1 MKHVS
6 KSLGD
11 TTADLVRTSPFY
23 IQEVGWAVI
32 HRHTLK
38 QRRAWMTKW
47 QTSNALVKSQFSLY
61 SFLWYHY
68 IWHWYHIMNIFY
80 HVIKHF
86 LVDLLQP
93 FVKTLIKT
101 FRVDLHGTYHFNE
114 ISICFEMHINIYC
127 YECCHWIGSLFLLFW
142 KTHMYQKCMFCCYTR
157 FEHMM
162 CVY

>member
-1 MKHVS
+1 
-6 KSLGD
+6 
-11 TTADLVRTSPFY
+11 
-23 IQEVGWAVI
+23 
-32 HRHTLK
+32 
-38 QRRAWMTKW
+38 MTKW

-86 LVDLLQP
+86 LVDIFPAWTSKIYRVGYLDLFLL
-93 FVKTLIKT
+93 KTLIKT

-127 YECCHWIGSLFLLFW
+127 YECCHWIGSLFLAW
-142 KTHMYQKCMFCCYTR
+142 R
-157 FEHMM
+157 FYCFERRICIRSVCFAVIHVLNTL
-162 CVY
+162 CVYIKHPNVYA